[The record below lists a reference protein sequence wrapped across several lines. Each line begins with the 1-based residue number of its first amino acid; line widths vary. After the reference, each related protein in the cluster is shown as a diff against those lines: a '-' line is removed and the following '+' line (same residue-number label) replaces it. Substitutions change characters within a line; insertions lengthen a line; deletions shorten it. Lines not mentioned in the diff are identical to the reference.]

1 MRAMMTRQR
10 QSAPTHLQLQRLT
23 LDHLVLQQLL
33 LLALYLVA
41 HIGLY
46 AEHLLEPCDLPRKV

>member
-1 MRAMMTRQR
+1 MMTRQR